1 MELKYLY
8 TFKTIL
14 EADNFQKAAEH
25 LNCAQS
31 TVTFQI
37 RQLEE
42 ELSVKL
48 FEKIGRRMV
57 LTQAGKEI
65 IPCIEQVLQ
74 SVEQL
79 KNYGRAETE
88 LTGPLKVAMPETLL
102 MYRMQPVLRTF
113 REQAPNVELSIQAL
127 TATTSETGSSAA
139 NLTSASTTTSGAS
152 AVRLSSNASRIIPS
166 R

>member
-1 MELKYLY
+1 MGLKYLY

-14 EADNFQKAAEH
+14 EADNFQKAAER

-65 IPCIEQVLQ
+65 LPCIEQVLQ

-79 KNYGRAETE
+79 KNTAAPKPSSP
-88 LTGPLKVAMPETLL
+88 GP
-102 MYRMQPVLRTF
+102 
-113 REQAPNVELSIQAL
+113 
-127 TATTSETGSSAA
+127 
-139 NLTSASTTTSGAS
+139 
-152 AVRLSSNASRIIPS
+152 
-166 R
+166 